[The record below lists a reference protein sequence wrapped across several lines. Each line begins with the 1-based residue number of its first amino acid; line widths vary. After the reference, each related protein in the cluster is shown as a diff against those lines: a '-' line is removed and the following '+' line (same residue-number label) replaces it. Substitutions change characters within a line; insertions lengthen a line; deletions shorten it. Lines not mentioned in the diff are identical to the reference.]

1 MNALRDRLRVLVD
14 DVTDRYE
21 ALDAERQRQAR
32 LVLVLLAIAVPL
44 LLVVT
49 PLAAGRL
56 AAERERASAREQWE
70 AVRDYEA
77 TILARNL
84 HKTPAQDVGGA
95 AGDTLLSRV
104 DAAARKADIQGSVQS
119 MRPVA
124 SRGKE
129 EAGAVEIQIGG
140 IVYEDFLRFLYQ
152 IEVDK
157 PALRVRRV
165 DVQKDTREPNRLK
178 IALEVAP

>member
-1 MNALRDRLRVLVD
+1 MNELRDRLRALVD
-14 DVTDRYE
+14 DLTDRYE

-32 LVLVLLAIAVPL
+32 LVMVLVAIALPL

-56 AAERERASAREQWE
+56 AAGRERASAREQWD

-77 TILARNL
+77 TILSRNL
-84 HKTPAQDVGGA
+84 HKTPTSEVASGTGN
-95 AGDTLLSRV
+95 TLLSRV
-104 DAAARKADIQGSVQS
+104 DAAARKADIQSLVQS

-129 EAGAVEIQIGG
+129 ESGAVEVQIGG

-152 IEVDK
+152 IEVEK
-157 PALRVRRV
+157 PVLHVRRV
-165 DVQKDTREPNRLK
+165 DIQKDAREPNRLK